1 MMGIYAKKFWG
12 QETVVRIILGTCFI
26 AGCSAVTP
34 ASDSIKGVVRDQT
47 HGRSAAGVEVILL
60 RLDQASRDQTSVNQS
75 GQEETR
81 TKTDSQGAFKLDVQY
96 PHKLYR
102 VRVVH
107 QGVNYDQPAAA
118 GNFVSINAFD
128 AVSKV
133 QGVTGSIEIIR
144 IQTAG
149 DHLHV
154 SDMIE
159 IKNDSRPPLTQA
171 GERTFEVYL
180 PAHAKIDSALAA
192 GPGRVAALITA
203 APLTDEPGHYTVN
216 YPLQPGATQFAF
228 NYDLPYEGHATFR
241 PKSIYP
247 LQQLAV
253 MIPPAIRFSSRSS
266 TFQVLRTGNDRY
278 QVEAANAV
286 KAGEGPGFE
295 ISGVGEF
302 PAPRAQAPS
311 PPKPPAQ
318 RIPAFSSPTSS
329 RAQGTNRL
337 DAGARSRIFAESSRA
352 QWWVFAACAVLALG
366 GCAFVVSRS
375 RHLPDDATNSPD
387 SSNSSLSSLQR
398 NRTTWASKGAP

>member
-1 MMGIYAKKFWG
+1 MGIYAKQSWER
-12 QETVVRIILGTCFI
+12 ETVFRIILGTCFI
-26 AGCSAVTP
+26 AGCSAVTL
-34 ASDSIKGVVRDQT
+34 AADSIKGVVRNQT
-47 HGRSAAGVEVILL
+47 HGRSAAGTDVILL
-60 RLDQASRDQTSVNQS
+60 RLDQTSPDQMSLNQRV
-75 GQEETR
+75 QEETR
-81 TKTDSQGAFKLDVQY
+81 AKTDSQGAFKLDVRY
-96 PHKLYR
+96 PDKLHL
-102 VRVVH
+102 VRVIY

-118 GNFVSINAFD
+118 GNFVSINVFD
-128 AVSKV
+128 AVPKA
-133 QGVTGSIEIIR
+133 QGLTGSIEIIR

-154 SDMIE
+154 SDMVE
-159 IKNDSRPPLTQA
+159 IKNDSSPPLTQA
-171 GERTFEVYL
+171 SERTFEVYL

-203 APLTDEPGHYTVN
+203 APLTGQPGRYTVN
-216 YPLQPGATQFAF
+216 YPLQPGATKFAF

-241 PKSIYP
+241 PKSMYP

-253 MIPPAIRFSSRSS
+253 MLPPAIRFSSRSS

-311 PPKPPAQ
+311 PPKPPPQ
-318 RIPAFSSPTSS
+318 RIPAFSFPTSS
-329 RAQGTNRL
+329 RAQNTNRL
-337 DAGARSRIFAESSRA
+337 DAGAGSGIFAESSRA
-352 QWWVFAACAVLALG
+352 QWWIFAACVILAFG

-375 RHLPDDATNSPD
+375 RHLPDDATNLPD
-387 SSNSSLSSLQR
+387 SPNSSLPSLQR

>member
-1 MMGIYAKKFWG
+1 MGIYAKKFRG
-12 QETVVRIILGTCFI
+12 RETVVRIILGTCFM
-26 AGCSAVTP
+26 AGYSAVTL
-34 ASDSIKGVVRDQT
+34 AADSIKGIVRNQT
-47 HGRSAAGVEVILL
+47 HGRSAAGIDVILL
-60 RLDQASRDQTSVNQS
+60 RLDQASPDQTSLNQS
-75 GQEETR
+75 VQEEAR

-96 PHKLYR
+96 PDKLHR
-102 VRVVH
+102 VRAVH
-107 QGVNYDQPAAA
+107 QGVNYDQPAAE
-118 GNFVSINAFD
+118 GDFVSINVFD
-128 AVSKV
+128 AVPKV
-133 QGVTGSIEIIR
+133 QGLTGSIEIIR

-159 IKNDSRPPLTQA
+159 IKNDSSPPLTQA
-171 GERTFEVYL
+171 SERTFEVYL
-180 PAHAKIDSALAA
+180 PAQAKIDSALAA
-192 GPGRVAALITA
+192 GPGRIAALITA
-203 APLTDEPGHYTVN
+203 APLTGDPGRYTVN

-228 NYDLPYEGHATFR
+228 NYDLPYEGHARFR

-302 PAPRAQAPS
+302 PAPRAEVQS
-311 PPKPPAQ
+311 PPKPPPQ
-318 RIPAFSSPTSS
+318 RIPAFRSPTSS

-337 DAGARSRIFAESSRA
+337 DAGATSGIFVGSSRA
-352 QWWVFAACAVLALG
+352 QWWVFAACTVLALG

-375 RHLPDDATNSPD
+375 RHRSDNATNSPD
-387 SSNSSLSSLQR
+387 SSNTSISSLQR